1 MCVGIPSYARNS
13 YLAARS
19 DNHHQTNGNAIGF
32 LFSTTSARP
41 QRHLAL
47 AYATP
52 TVLVALADHFYDTV
66 RSCSPTPRTLYLRK
80 RRNLYTLRSGS
91 DSERRTKVV
100 HLLCFTVEYH
110 NGDYRPYARMHTH
123 TCRLRLSRPYP
134 VRTWPGRLAGEAE
147 INGEWLKS

>member
-52 TVLVALADHFYDTV
+52 TVFVALADHFYDTV
-66 RSCSPTPRTLYLRK
+66 RSCSHRRTLYRKEPLHTPLR
-80 RRNLYTLRSGS
+80 
-91 DSERRTKVV
+91 V
-100 HLLCFTVEYH
+100 
-110 NGDYRPYARMHTH
+110 
-123 TCRLRLSRPYP
+123 RLRETY
-134 VRTWPGRLAGEAE
+134 
-147 INGEWLKS
+147 